1 MVAQHWTLSVTLW
14 TLQQMDCWDPSRW
27 LRPPLDRDVKYEEEE
42 EDDVQHSGLDLTVRY
57 NLELVQQGRRRT
69 RSAEAEEQH

>member
-1 MVAQHWTLSVTLW
+1 MTAQHWTLSVTLW
-14 TLQQMDCWDPSRW
+14 MLQQTGW

-42 EDDVQHSGLDLTVRY
+42 DDVQHSGLDLMVRY
-57 NLELVQQGRRRT
+57 DRELVQQGRRRT

>member
-1 MVAQHWTLSVTLW
+1 MTAQHWTLSVTLW
-14 TLQQMDCWDPSRW
+14 MLQQMGW

-42 EDDVQHSGLDLTVRY
+42 EEDDVQHSGLDLMVRY
-57 NLELVQQGRRRT
+57 DLELVQQGRRRT